1 MFRYLISL
9 SGALALLN
17 VVPCYALDGQWILLA
32 FIELSL
38 RSVISDPE
46 IRGLIYSILLLFG
59 IILIGTNIV
68 ILRWNITNRCVSL
81 RVCVCVFGVCC
92 DSIP

>member
-1 MFRYLISL
+1 M

-38 RSVISDPE
+38 RSVVAEPE
-46 IRGLIYSILLLFG
+46 MRGLIYTVLLFFG
-59 IILIGTNIV
+59 TVLIATNIV
-68 ILRWNITNRCVSL
+68 IAMFTLFVW
-81 RVCVCVFGVCC
+81 
-92 DSIP
+92 